1 MLIKRETRRV
11 ERESR
16 HMASGA
22 RPAVLLFLCIVS
34 LTGCTGY
41 QLGNSSQF
49 RPDIR
54 TIHVPIVQS
63 ESFRRGLGER
73 LTEAIVKEI
82 ELRTPYKVVDAAQAD
97 STFQARIVDEHKRV
111 IAENQFD
118 EARDIETAMIVEVSW
133 LDRQGQQ
140 LIQRTE
146 IPIDEGIYI
155 TQSASFVPEGGQ
167 SLVTAQQEV
176 MQKLAS
182 QIVAQMELPW

>member
-1 MLIKRETRRV
+1 MTLGLI
-11 ERESR
+11 
-16 HMASGA
+16 
-22 RPAVLLFLCIVS
+22 I
-34 LTGCTGY
+34 LTSVGCTGY
-41 QLGNSSQF
+41 QLGNQTLF

-54 TIHVPIVQS
+54 TVHVPIVQS

-82 ELRTPYKVVDAAQAD
+82 ELRTPYKVVDASNAD
-97 STFQARIVDEHKRV
+97 SIFRARLVDEHKRV

-118 EARDIETAMIVEVSW
+118 EARDIETLMILEVSW

-146 IPIDEGIYI
+146 IPLDEGIYI

-176 MQKLAS
+176 IQKIAS

>member
-1 MLIKRETRRV
+1 MTLGLI
-11 ERESR
+11 
-16 HMASGA
+16 
-22 RPAVLLFLCIVS
+22 I
-34 LTGCTGY
+34 LTSVGCTGY
-41 QLGNSSQF
+41 QLGNQTLF

-54 TIHVPIVQS
+54 TVHVPIVQS

-82 ELRTPYKVVDAAQAD
+82 ELRTPYKVADASNAD
-97 STFQARIVDEHKRV
+97 SIFRARLVDEHKRV

-118 EARDIETAMIVEVSW
+118 EARDTETLMILEVSW

-146 IPIDEGIYI
+146 IPLDEGIYI

-176 MQKLAS
+176 IQKLAS

>member
-1 MLIKRETRRV
+1 MAIKIRFAF
-11 ERESR
+11 
-16 HMASGA
+16 ASTCLLS
-22 RPAVLLFLCIVS
+22 VLLA
-34 LTGCTGY
+34 GCTGY
-41 QLGNSSQF
+41 QLGNQNLF

-54 TIHVPIVQS
+54 TVHVPIVQS

-73 LTEAIVKEI
+73 LTESMVKEI
-82 ELRTPYKVVDAAQAD
+82 ELRTPYKVVDASQAD
-97 STFQARIVDEHKRV
+97 SIFQARIVDEHKRV

-118 EARDIETAMIVEVSW
+118 EARDIETQMIVEVSW

-155 TQSASFVPEGGQ
+155 AQSASFVPEGGQ
-167 SLVTAQQEV
+167 SLITAQQEV
-176 MQKLAS
+176 MQKLAA

>member
-1 MLIKRETRRV
+1 MIIKIRLSILTACLLPMFLI
-11 ERESR
+11 
-16 HMASGA
+16 
-22 RPAVLLFLCIVS
+22 
-34 LTGCTGY
+34 GCTGY
-41 QLGNSSQF
+41 QLGNKNLF

-54 TIHVPIVQS
+54 TVHVPVVHS

-73 LTEAIVKEI
+73 LTESIVKEI
-82 ELRTPYKVVDAAQAD
+82 ELRTPYKVVDASQAD
-97 STFQARIVDEHKRV
+97 SIFQARIVDEHKRV

-118 EARDIETAMIVEVSW
+118 EARDIEAQMIVEVSW

-146 IPIDEGIYI
+146 IPVDEGIYI
-155 TQSASFVPEGGQ
+155 AQSASFVPEGGQ